1 MSDDAGARRP
11 WVDSEVAA
19 LREVVL
25 HRPGGEL
32 RRLTPANKAE
42 LLFDELVWVDR
53 AQQEH
58 DALAETL
65 AGQGVAVRW
74 LTDLLAQALA
84 DPADRAALAAELVTA
99 DTVGVELVNRVRAH
113 LGELDAPE
121 FVATIIE
128 GLTVSDVPG
137 AGDGFVAG
145 VLGGGGFLLPPT
157 TNLTFTRDPSAWIG
171 PGRLMAR
178 MSRAVRRT
186 ERRLWDYAYAGHPNP
201 AVARSPVWY
210 GAGGRVG
217 QPATI
222 EGGDVLVLSP
232 RCVAIGISERSH
244 PVAAENLASALFANG
259 VCEEVLAIDLPKSR
273 ATMHLDT
280 VLTVVDHDAV
290 VWWPGLPEVAR
301 CWRITPGHPRLRV
314 ACEPDLRAALARG
327 LGVDALR
334 VVTTADDRVLAD
346 REQWDDGNNTLAVR
360 PGAVIAYER
369 NVDTNARLAQA
380 GVTVYTIPSAE
391 LPRGRGGPRCLTCPL
406 GREPA
411 GVAG

>member
-1 MSDDAGARRP
+1 MSHDAGARRP

-74 LTDLLAQALA
+74 LTDLLTQALA

-128 GLTVSDVPG
+128 GLTVTDVPG
-137 AGDGFVAG
+137 AGDGLVAG
-145 VLGGGGFLLPPT
+145 ALG
-157 TNLTFTRDPSAWIG
+157 
-171 PGRLMAR
+171 R

-232 RCVAIGISERSH
+232 HCVAIGISERSH

-273 ATMHLDT
+273 TTMHLDT

-380 GVTVYTIPSAE
+380 GVTVFTTPSAE